1 MLYLFVFL
9 KLPIVAM
16 VDTNIRRVLGRVFGV
31 QPSEVEPLADEVGVS
46 QAYIAKL
53 ESGDKKNPTLD
64 LLKKIAKALGVPVTE
79 LLE

>member
-1 MLYLFVFL
+1 MSPKRLGKVL
-9 KLPIVAM
+9 KQ
-16 VDTNIRRVLGRVFGV
+16 RREEKGV
-31 QPSEVEPLADEVGVS
+31 TQAALAGKVGVS

-79 LLE
+79 LLG